1 VATVIDVLNAGTF
14 DRLPTIKAPGVY
26 RPYPSPDGRWLFG
39 ITNFAGPSL
48 DIFDLEADIV
58 YGVDYAGI

>member
-1 VATVIDVLNAGTF
+1 
-14 DRLPTIKAPGVY
+14 VY